1 MQTPTRLTHR
11 VLFTVLA
18 LILATTGFL
27 AAGGLL
33 RIATAVIA
41 GAISLA
47 HPDWNGA
54 LLGVAAWTLSYAMET
69 LVSGWRLRRLGW
81 FVEA

>member
-27 AAGGLL
+27 AAGNWTPAPGPAGNIEFLIRL
-33 RIATAVIA
+33 TRAPALPLDLAQATDQVLARA
-41 GAISLA
+41 ASLKRQ
-47 HPDWNGA
+47 D
-54 LLGVAAWTLSYAMET
+54 
-69 LVSGWRLRRLGW
+69 
-81 FVEA
+81 